1 MAMTE
6 NLVSG
11 KKYRILTNA
20 ANDTW
25 DRISFWAKA
34 VDVYYDDGT
43 TAEANKPNAMLKR
56 STAYTV
62 GTIAYEPTAP
72 SWVMLRCTTAG
83 TTAASVPSTY
93 STISSTGST
102 ITDGTAK
109 FAVYDVRPTTT
120 LSTSAYQIPAMSL
133 VNSLNSELTANS
145 KKFYFDYQ
153 NSKYGYNT
161 SSNRDASTFVPF
173 GGASEPSDIKYTTF
187 TWSYGEY
194 GASHTFTLESEPK
207 LFCHVFIMN
216 RATHRVEIAMV
227 KGTFSNATDP
237 VTVNKDAWCTFNI
250 SSTASGSMSLSGKN
264 CTITATIGDYNGV
277 HPIGGILYL

>member
-20 ANDTW
+20 ANDVW
-25 DRISFWAKA
+25 DRISFWTKA
-34 VDVYYDDGT
+34 SDVYYNDNT
-43 TAEANKPNAMLKR
+43 TAEANKPAAMLKR

-62 GTIAYEPTAP
+62 GTIAFETTAP
-72 SWVMLRCTTAG
+72 SWVLLRCTTAG

-93 STISSTGST
+93 STISSVGAT

-109 FAVYDVRPTTT
+109 FAVYDARPTTT

-133 VNSLNSELTANS
+133 VNSLNAELTANS

-161 SSNRDASTFVPF
+161 DSARGASTFVPF
-173 GGASEPSDIKYTTF
+173 GGSGILVNGCSYCTSGYAVAYTYFSDSETAFRKTGGGAFSTVTHESDGISILYTHSSSNGTMTIKVTNNTGSQITVTLLDGTT
-187 TWSYGEY
+187 YNVAN
-194 GASHTFTLESEPK
+194 GATSSAIT
-207 LFCHVFIMN
+207 
-216 RATHRVEIAMV
+216 
-227 KGTFSNATDP
+227 
-237 VTVNKDAWCTFNI
+237 I
-250 SSTASGSMSLSGKN
+250 SQT
-264 CTITATIGDYNGV
+264 CYTIT
-277 HPIGGILYL
+277 H